1 MKILYFCLFLICPSL
16 FAAEVKIEPVYG
28 VERTQRL
35 QPEPAR
41 YKTETFIGA
50 RALYGVPAFSLELEV
65 NTSNDTENFPDQDKK
80 ITYSSQKVLLGFR
93 SYPIKSKMLGI
104 YFRFGARAQQLKREI
119 EEAGVKSSEEDPINY
134 DPYAG
139 SGLTFILGKAFAL
152 NAGATLVYNKN
163 AENASEQYDT
173 RYTFS
178 FTIKA
183 GSK

>member
-1 MKILYFCLFLICPSL
+1 MTLTTTHLI
-16 FAAEVKIEPVYG
+16 AAELKIEPVYG
-28 VERTQRL
+28 VQRTQRL

-41 YKTETFIGA
+41 YKTETFVGA
-50 RALYGVPAFSLELEV
+50 RALYGVPAFSVEFEV
-65 NTSNDTENFPDQDKK
+65 NTSNETEEFPDQDLK
-80 ITYSSQKVLLGFR
+80 INYLSQQALLGFR
-93 SYPIKSKMLGI
+93 SYPVKSKMLGLF
-104 YFRFGARAQQLKREI
+104 FRFGARAIQRTREI
-119 EEAGVKSSEEDPINY
+119 TDAGVETTEKDPLNF

-139 SGLTFILGKAFAL
+139 TGLTFMLGKAFAL

-163 AENASEQYDT
+163 AEDEAEKYDT